1 MDYKRKRRNITYT
14 SSSCKMYL
22 RHDFEHRC
30 AYCGS
35 LEDALSPMPEV
46 ADKYFEKDH
55 FVPQSNKNPDTNKY
69 PNLFYSCTKCN
80 GKKSNVLL
88 SLNPCKDSIFSGDNP
103 HITSGTGEKKF
114 IFESSTP
121 EGKKFISDLELNS
134 RYHRRLRKKQ
144 HLWLLAKKEGVALL
158 QDPRYADKLS
168 ADDLKQIKNILSQG
182 IVIDEYEEICGGSE
196 HALDVVEA
204 CHFLEERGYN
214 PQIILAENE
223 LDITATING
232 KTYCGSLRIE
242 PSITYRI
249 MKTEI
254 LAEQRKANM
263 PVGLFVYIPEQ
274 DILCFYEIDFNQ
286 VNWEQENHRLTNYV
300 QL

>member
-1 MDYKRKRRNITYT
+1 M
-14 SSSCKMYL
+14 
-22 RHDFEHRC
+22 
-30 AYCGS
+30 
-35 LEDALSPMPEV
+35 
-46 ADKYFEKDH
+46 
-55 FVPQSNKNPDTNKY
+55 
-69 PNLFYSCTKCN
+69 
-80 GKKSNVLL
+80 L
-88 SLNPCKDSIFSGDNP
+88 SLNPCKDSIFRGDNP
-103 HITSGTGEKKF
+103 HITSGADEKKF

-263 PVGLFVYIPEQ
+263 PVGLFVYIPDQ
-274 DILCFYEIDFNQ
+274 DTLCFYEIDFDL
-286 VNWEQENHRLTNYV
+286 VNWKQENHRLNNYI

>member
-1 MDYKRKRRNITYT
+1 MRASTQQLLQRPQALA
-14 SSSCKMYL
+14 SSLSIIS
-22 RHDFEHRC
+22 R
-30 AYCGS
+30 S
-35 LEDALSPMPEV
+35 L
-46 ADKYFEKDH
+46 K
-55 FVPQSNKNPDTNKY
+55 
-69 PNLFYSCTKCN
+69 
-80 GKKSNVLL
+80 
-88 SLNPCKDSIFSGDNP
+88 
-103 HITSGTGEKKF
+103 
-114 IFESSTP
+114 
-121 EGKKFISDLELNS
+121 
-134 RYHRRLRKKQ
+134 RRLRLQALRPKPFRLSFCLITPRKD
-144 HLWLLAKKEGVALL
+144 KKEGVALL

-254 LAEQRKANM
+254 LAEQRKANI
-263 PVGLFVYIPEQ
+263 PVGLFVYIPDQ
-274 DILCFYEIDFNQ
+274 DTLCFYEIDFDL
-286 VNWEQENHRLTNYV
+286 VNWEQENHRLNNYI

>member
-1 MDYKRKRRNITYT
+1 MDYKRKKRNITYT

-35 LEDALSPMPEV
+35 LEDALSPIPEV

-55 FVPQSNKNPDTNKY
+55 FIPKSNKNSDRNKY
-69 PNLFYSCTKCN
+69 PNLFYSCKQCN
-80 GKKSNVLL
+80 GKKSNTLL
-88 SLNPCKDSIFSGDNP
+88 TLNPCTDSIYRGENP
-103 HITSGTGEKKF
+103 QITGGVAENNF
-114 IFESSTP
+114 VFESSTP

-134 RYHRRLRKKQ
+134 RYHRRLRQKQ
-144 HLWLLAKKEGVALL
+144 YLWLMAKKAGIALL
-158 QDPRYADKLS
+158 QDPRYVEKLS
-168 ADDLKQIKNILSQG
+168 EEDLKQIKNILGQG

-204 CHFLEERGYN
+204 CHLLEERGYN
-214 PQIILAENE
+214 PQIILDENE

-249 MKTEI
+249 KKTEI
-254 LAEQRKANM
+254 LDEQRKANI
-263 PVGLFVYIPEQ
+263 PVGLFVYIPDQ
-274 DILCFYEIDFNQ
+274 VTLCFYEIDFDQ
-286 VNWEQENHRLTNYV
+286 VNWEQENHRLNNYI

>member
-1 MDYKRKRRNITYT
+1 
-14 SSSCKMYL
+14 MYL
-22 RHDFEHRC
+22 RHDFDHRC

-46 ADKYFEKDH
+46 ADQFFEKDH
-55 FVPQSNKNPDTNKY
+55 FIPQSNKNPDTNKY

-88 SLNPCKDSIFSGDNP
+88 TLNPCKDNILHGENP
-103 HITSGTGEKKF
+103 HLTGGTDERKF
-114 IFESSTP
+114 VFESSTP

-158 QDPRYADKLS
+158 QDPRYAEKLS
-168 ADDLKQIKNILSQG
+168 ADDLEQIKNILSQG

-214 PQIILAENE
+214 PQIILDENE
-223 LDITATING
+223 LDITATVNG
-232 KTYCGSLRIE
+232 KTYCGSLRID
-242 PSITYRI
+242 SDITYRI

-254 LAEQRKANM
+254 LAEQRKENM
-263 PVGLFVYIPEQ
+263 PVGLFVYVPDQ
-274 DILCFYEIDFNQ
+274 DAMCFYEVKFEC
-286 VNWEQENHRLTNYV
+286 VNWKKKEYRLVNYI

>member
-1 MDYKRKRRNITYT
+1 MDYKRKKRNITYT

-22 RHDFEHRC
+22 RHDFDHRC

-46 ADKYFEKDH
+46 ADQFFEKDH
-55 FVPQSNKNPDTNKY
+55 FIPQSNKNPDTNKY

-88 SLNPCKDSIFSGDNP
+88 TLNPCKDNILHGENP
-103 HITSGTGEKKF
+103 HLTGGTDERKF
-114 IFESSTP
+114 VFESSTP

-158 QDPRYADKLS
+158 QDPRYAEKLS
-168 ADDLKQIKNILSQG
+168 ADDLEQIKNILSQG

-263 PVGLFVYIPEQ
+263 PVGLFVYTPDQ
-274 DILCFYEIDFNQ
+274 DTLCFYEIDFDL
-286 VNWEQENHRLTNYV
+286 VNWEQENHRLNNYIP
-300 QL
+300 L

>member
-1 MDYKRKRRNITYT
+1 MDYKRKRRNITYH
-14 SSSCKMYL
+14 SASCKMYL

-46 ADKYFEKDH
+46 SDQYFEKDH
-55 FVPQSNKNPDTNKY
+55 FIPQSNRNPDTDKY
-69 PNLFYSCTKCN
+69 PNLFYSCKKCN
-80 GKKSNVLL
+80 GKKSNKLL
-88 SLNPCKDSIFSGDNP
+88 TLNPCTDSIHRGENP
-103 HITSGTGEKKF
+103 QITGGTAENKF
-114 IFESSTP
+114 AFESSTP

-134 RYHRRLRKKQ
+134 RYHRRLRRKQ
-144 HLWLLAKKEGVALL
+144 HLWLLAKNEGIALL
-158 QDPRYADKLS
+158 QDPRYAEKLS

-204 CHFLEERGYN
+204 CHFLNERGYN
-214 PQIILAENE
+214 PNVVLDENE

-232 KTYCGSLRIE
+232 KTYYGSLRIE
-242 PSITYRI
+242 SAITYRI
-249 MKTEI
+249 MKTKI

-263 PVGLFVYIPEQ
+263 PVGLFVYIPDQ
-274 DILCFYEIDFNQ
+274 DTMCFYEIDFDQ
-286 VNWEQENHRLTNYV
+286 VNWEQENHRLNNYV

>member
-1 MDYKRKRRNITYT
+1 M
-14 SSSCKMYL
+14 
-22 RHDFEHRC
+22 
-30 AYCGS
+30 
-35 LEDALSPMPEV
+35 
-46 ADKYFEKDH
+46 
-55 FVPQSNKNPDTNKY
+55 
-69 PNLFYSCTKCN
+69 
-80 GKKSNVLL
+80 
-88 SLNPCKDSIFSGDNP
+88 
-103 HITSGTGEKKF
+103 
-114 IFESSTP
+114 
-121 EGKKFISDLELNS
+121 
-134 RYHRRLRKKQ
+134 RKKQ

-263 PVGLFVYIPEQ
+263 PVGLFVYIPDQ
-274 DILCFYEIDFNQ
+274 DTLCFYEIDFDL
-286 VNWEQENHRLTNYV
+286 VNWEQENHRLNNYI